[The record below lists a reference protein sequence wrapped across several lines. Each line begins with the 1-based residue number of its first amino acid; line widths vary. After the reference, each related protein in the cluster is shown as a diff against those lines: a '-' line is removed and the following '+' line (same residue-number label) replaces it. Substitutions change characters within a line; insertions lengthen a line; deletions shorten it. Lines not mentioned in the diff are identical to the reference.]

1 MKSGRTLLESRA
13 ENKGLRRTFRSRTDE
28 LSGHVALRHPQ
39 SNENGR
45 YERGEALTE
54 NKALSAYFQ
63 GRNCR
68 VPRTPCPVRLQ
79 FSRGCFAAGGAG
91 RLVRGAEHAGH
102 GAPRPRRRLRRS
114 TL

>member
-1 MKSGRTLLESRA
+1 MNGESWCPCSSFVIH
-13 ENKGLRRTFRSRTDE
+13 NSRLPTDK

-63 GRNCR
+63 GRSNR
-68 VPRTPCPVRLQ
+68 
-79 FSRGCFAAGGAG
+79 
-91 RLVRGAEHAGH
+91 AEIEATGFV
-102 GAPRPRRRLRRS
+102 GQPSGVLGQPPTLRRIS
-114 TL
+114 PPMISLPRARRQR

>member
-1 MKSGRTLLESRA
+1 MRRSVKFSAISLQLSVRTGGIGRREGT
-13 ENKGLRRTFRSRTDE
+13 TDQ

-63 GRNCR
+63 GRTNEL
-68 VPRTPCPVRLQ
+68 TN
-79 FSRGCFAAGGAG
+79 
-91 RLVRGAEHAGH
+91 
-102 GAPRPRRRLRRS
+102 
-114 TL
+114 